1 VTVSGVKKGQGEMT
15 SKEVAFAL
23 ALCLRM
29 MFSDR
34 ASPTEA
40 SNETVSG

>member
-1 VTVSGVKKGQGEMT
+1 MT
-15 SKEVAFAL
+15 SKEMALAL

-29 MFSDR
+29 MFSEL
-34 ASPTEA
+34 ALPTEA